1 MEGSRSKMKVQIKK
15 PLPEKKVG
23 AYEIKTT
30 DVVENVEEGFG
41 IFLTMKINGKVYVE
55 LLDAEL
61 RGRLCTLEDVIES
74 TKKIPSEL

>member
-1 MEGSRSKMKVQIKK
+1 MKVQIEK
-15 PLPEKKVG
+15 PLTDKKVE
-23 AYEIKTT
+23 AYEIKPT

-41 IFLTMKINGKVYVE
+41 IFPTMRINGKVYVE

-61 RGRLCTLEDVIES
+61 RGRLYTLEDVIES